1 MACFVV
7 PTIVGLAVHSAR
19 KKFPENW
26 HAGWLTAMVFGGA
39 MGLGVEHYAH
49 GEIVPW
55 PPFFTAMATPADTA
69 VMFKEMA
76 VVGIPMTVALVL
88 AWVVLVVVYEKII
101 AARRA
106 PVGAGATI

>member
-7 PTIVGLAVHSAR
+7 PTIAGLAAHSAR
-19 KKFPENW
+19 KRFPENW
-26 HAGWLTAMVFGGA
+26 HVGWLTTMVFGGA

-69 VMFKEMA
+69 AMLKEMA
-76 VVGIPMTVALVL
+76 IVGIPMTVALVL
-88 AWVVLVVVYEKII
+88 AWAVLVVAYEKIM
-101 AARRA
+101 AARRV
-106 PVGAGATI
+106 PVGADAAL